1 MVTLMSSCHSFYWK
15 PISPYLIHPNLSNG
29 SICSSV
35 YCLYV
40 YLNNFVCVKERVR
53 DDRER
58 ERVRDREIVRER
70 DRERERN

>member
-1 MVTLMSSCHSFYWK
+1 MSLCHSFYWK

-58 ERVRDREIVRER
+58 EREWEGQREGKKLRVKMA
-70 DRERERN
+70 